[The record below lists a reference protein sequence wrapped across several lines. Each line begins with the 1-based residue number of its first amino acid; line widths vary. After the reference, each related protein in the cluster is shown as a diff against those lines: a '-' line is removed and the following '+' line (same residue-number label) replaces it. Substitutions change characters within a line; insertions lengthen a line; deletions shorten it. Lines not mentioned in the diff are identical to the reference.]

1 MARNSNDLFDR
12 ATAEIHALG
21 DEITERKSAEAGGNT
36 LTAEMRAA
44 SAMLRAGLECHGKEA
59 RGLSLNVLVNTLN
72 AVQDCE
78 KQPARTGPNGL
89 EIRAQADKM
98 VQALLDVERTTR

>member
-1 MARNSNDLFDR
+1 MARNSNELFKR

-21 DEITERKSAEAGGNT
+21 DEITERKTAEAGGNT

-59 RGLSLNVLVNTLN
+59 RGLSLNMLANTLN
-72 AVQDCE
+72 AAQDSE
-78 KQPARTGPNGL
+78 NHPDHNGPNGL
-89 EIRAQADKM
+89 RIRAQADKM
-98 VQALLDVERTTR
+98 VQAMLDAESATR

>member
-1 MARNSNDLFDR
+1 LLER

-36 LTAEMRAA
+36 LTAEIRAA

-59 RGLSLNVLVNTLN
+59 RCLSLNMLASTLN
-72 AVQDCE
+72 AAQDSE
-78 KQPARTGPNGL
+78 QYPDHNGRNGL
-89 EIRAQADKM
+89 QIRAQVDKM
-98 VQALLDVERTTR
+98 VQALLDAESATR